1 MLRIV
6 SLAAGLALSTSALAL
21 SLNDLSQGDASG
33 GLKDALT
40 QGAKVAVEQLGKPGG
55 FSNNPDVRI
64 ELPGNLGKA
73 AKTMKMMGMG
83 AQVDQLEASMNK
95 AAEAA
100 VPQAQALLVDSVK
113 KMTVQDAKG
122 ILNGPQDSATQYL
135 NKTSR
140 EQIRAQF
147 LPIVKKATDQVGLAK
162 QYNSFAGQAAS
173 FGVIDAK
180 SANIENYVTEQALD
194 GLFEMIAEQEASIR
208 QNPAGA
214 ATSLA
219 QKVFGAL

>member
-1 MLRIV
+1 MLRIAA
-6 SLAAGLALSTSALAL
+6 LAAALVLSSSAFAL
-21 SLNDLSQGDASG
+21 SLADLTQKDASG
-33 GLKDALT
+33 GLKDALI
-40 QGAKVAVEQLGKPGG
+40 QGAQVAVQQLGKPGG
-55 FSNNPDVRI
+55 FNNNPDVRI
-64 ELPGNLGKA
+64 ELPGKLGKA

-100 VPQAQALLVDSVK
+100 MPQAQALLVESVK

-122 ILNGPQDSATQYL
+122 ILAGPQDSATQYL

-147 LPIVKKATDQVGLAK
+147 LPIVKQATDKVGLAK
-162 QYNSFAGQAAS
+162 QYNSFASQAAA

-180 SANIENYVTEQALD
+180 SASVENYVTEQALD
-194 GLFEMIAEQEASIR
+194 GLFEMIAKQEASLR

-219 QKVFGAL
+219 KKVFGAL

>member
-1 MLRIV
+1 MLRITALV
-6 SLAAGLALSTSALAL
+6 AALALSTSAFAL
-21 SLNDLSQGDASG
+21 SLADLSQSDASG

-40 QGAKVAVEQLGKPGG
+40 QGAKVAVQQLGKPGG

-83 AQVDQLEASMNK
+83 AQVEQLETSMNK

-100 VPQAQALLVDSVK
+100 MPQAQALLVDSVK

-122 ILNGPQDSATQYL
+122 ILAGPEDSATQYL

-140 EQIRAQF
+140 EQIRAKF
-147 LPIVKKATDQVGLAK
+147 LPIVQQATNQVGLAK

-180 SANIENYVTEQALD
+180 SANIESYVTEQALN
-194 GLFEMIAEQEASIR
+194 GLFEMIAKQEASIR
-208 QNPAGA
+208 ENPAGA

-219 QKVFGAL
+219 KKVFGAL

>member
-1 MLRIV
+1 MFRLTALV
-6 SLAAGLALSTSALAL
+6 AGLALSVNAFAL
-21 SLNDLSQGDASG
+21 SLSDLSQQDAAG

-40 QGAKVAVEQLGKPGG
+40 QGAKVAVQQLGKPGG
-55 FSNNPDVRI
+55 FSNNPEVRI
-64 ELPGNLGKA
+64 ELPGKLGKA

-83 AQVDQLEASMNK
+83 DQVEQLETSMNK

-100 VPQAQALLVDSVK
+100 VPQAQALLVDTVK

-122 ILNGPQDSATQYL
+122 ILTGPQDSATQYL

-140 EQIRAQF
+140 EQLRAKF
-147 LPIVKKATDQVGLAK
+147 LPIVKKATDQVGLAQ

-173 FGVIDAK
+173 FGVVDAK
-180 SANIENYVTEQALD
+180 SANIESYVTEEALD
-194 GLFEMIAEQEASIR
+194 GLFKMIAEQEASIR

-219 QKVFGAL
+219 KKVFGVL

>member
-1 MLRIV
+1 MLRTIAFTA
-6 SLAAGLALSTSALAL
+6 SLALSASAFAL
-21 SLNDLSQGDASG
+21 SIADLSQSDASG

-40 QGAKVAVEQLGKPGG
+40 QGAKVAVQQLGKPGG

-113 KMTVQDAKG
+113 KMTVQDAKS
-122 ILNGPQDSATQYL
+122 ILSGPQDSATQYL
-135 NKTSR
+135 NKTNR

-147 LPIVKKATDQVGLAK
+147 LPIVKQATDQVGLAK

-194 GLFEMIAEQEASIR
+194 GLFAMIAEQEASIR
-208 QNPAGA
+208 ENPAGA

-219 QKVFGAL
+219 KKVFGAL

>member
-1 MLRIV
+1 MLRTIV
-6 SLAAGLALSTSALAL
+6 FTASLALCTSAFAL
-21 SLNDLSQGDASG
+21 SLADLSQGDASG

-40 QGAKVAVEQLGKPGG
+40 QGAKVAVQQLGKPGG

-113 KMTVQDAKG
+113 KMTVQDAKS
-122 ILNGPQDSATQYL
+122 ILAGPQDSATQYL

-194 GLFEMIAEQEASIR
+194 GLFSMIAEQEASIR
-208 QNPAGA
+208 ENPAGA

-219 QKVFGAL
+219 KKVFGAL